1 MASSNY
7 FLHPGIRPSLKPSA
21 PALIAAVLAAIL
33 AGIAG
38 LVATIGTI
46 RLIAGA
52 ESRLLLA
59 VLATWLVAAIASAL
73 SSWLAH
79 AAEGRF
85 EARLRRE
92 TAGHILRLPA
102 DRLAKYSA
110 DRLRRLVSDDIA
122 ALHHMI
128 AHLPAE
134 IATMIVI
141 PLCAVIALLSLAGPM
156 ALLALVPGVLA
167 AIAYLFVLPKL
178 SAAHGAERARVMTEI
193 TTAVDDYAR
202 GIHVFRSF
210 GAERG
215 ALETYQRASAAF
227 TTDMVT
233 WVKRVATPAAIA
245 VALLQAVT
253 SYAIAYA
260 VGAQQDTATL
270 AAMLLL
276 SLALVTPA
284 LRLGHGLDFVAAGR
298 GAAARIGE
306 LLAEPQLA
314 SGSAELQAGPLGLS
328 VRGLT
333 VRAHTAGPTAG
344 LSLGKQ
350 SKQPSTELFPVENAK
365 AREIFEPVDLVAQPG
380 TLTAITGPSGA
391 GKSTVLRVLA
401 GYQGAAGGSVCLV
414 GSGGQTQKISDL
426 SESARE
432 RAVLYV
438 PQELAVLS
446 ASVRENLLLIHP
458 EADDNACEAALQ
470 RAQLKVQLDDDASVF
485 SGGERQRL
493 SLARAFLSSS
503 RVMLFDEPTSAL
515 DAEVSAQIWAEIR
528 VLAREKD
535 CTVVVVTHDSELA
548 QQADQLVSVEPAQ
561 EGSLR

>member
-1 MASSNY
+1 MASSKY
-7 FLHPGIRPSLKPSA
+7 FLHPGVRPSLKPSVL
-21 PALIAAVLAAIL
+21 ALSAAVLAAIL

-38 LVATIGTI
+38 LAATIGTI
-46 RLIAGA
+46 RLIAGG
-52 ESRLLLA
+52 ESRLVTA
-59 VLATWLVAAIASAL
+59 VLATWLVAAIASAF

-92 TAGHILRLPA
+92 VAKHLLRLPA
-102 DRLAKYSA
+102 DRLSNYSA

-134 IATMIVI
+134 IATMIVL
-141 PLCAVIALLSLAGPM
+141 PLCATIALLTMAGPM
-156 ALLALVPGVLA
+156 ALLALIPGTLA
-167 AIAYLFVLPKL
+167 AIAYLIVLPKL

-215 ALETYQRASAAF
+215 ALEKYQRASTDF
-227 TTDMVT
+227 TTDMVA

-245 VALLQAVT
+245 VALLQAVA
-253 SYAIAYA
+253 SYAIAYT
-260 VGAQQDTATL
+260 VGVQQDTATL

-314 SGSAELQAGPLGLS
+314 IGSAELQAGPLGLS
-328 VRGLT
+328 VQGLT
-333 VRAHTAGPTAG
+333 VRANTAE
-344 LSLGKQ
+344 
-350 SKQPSTELFPVENAK
+350 PSAEQHRIENTET
-365 AREIFEPVDLVAQPG
+365 REIFEPFDLVAKPG

-401 GYQGAAGGSVCLV
+401 GYQGATRGSVRLA
-414 GSGGQTQKISDL
+414 SPNGQTQELSDL

-432 RAVLYV
+432 RAILYV
-438 PQELAVLS
+438 PQGLAVLS
-446 ASVRENLLLIHP
+446 ATVRENLLLIDP
-458 EADDNACEAALQ
+458 EADDEACAEALR
-470 RAQLKVQLDDDASVF
+470 RARLNVQLDDDASVF

-493 SLARAFLSSS
+493 SLARAFLSSA
-503 RVMLFDEPTSAL
+503 RVLLLDEPSSAL
-515 DAEVSAQIWAEIR
+515 NSELSAQIWAEFR
-528 VLAREKD
+528 MLARDKS

-548 QQADQLVSVEPAQ
+548 QQADQLLSVEPAQ

>member
-1 MASSNY
+1 MASSNF
-7 FLHPGIRPSLKPSA
+7 FLHPGVRPSLKPSA

-33 AGIAG
+33 AAIAG
-38 LVATIGTI
+38 LAATIGTI
-46 RLIAGA
+46 RLIAGV
-52 ESRLLLA
+52 ESGLLIAILA
-59 VLATWLVAAIASAL
+59 AWLVTAIASAF

-92 TAGHILRLPA
+92 VAGHLLRLPA
-102 DRLAKYSA
+102 DRLAKYPA
-110 DRLRRLVSDDIA
+110 DQLRRLVSDDVT

-134 IATMIVI
+134 IATMIVL
-141 PLCAVIALLSLAGPM
+141 PVCATIALLALAGPM
-156 ALLALVPGVLA
+156 ALLALIPGVLA
-167 AIAYLFVLPKL
+167 AIAYLIVLPKL
-178 SAAHGAERARVMTEI
+178 SARHGAERARVMTEI

-210 GAERG
+210 GAAHG
-215 ALETYQRASAAF
+215 ALEKYQDASTAF
-227 TTDMVT
+227 TTDMVS

-245 VALLQAVT
+245 VALLQAVA

-260 VGAQQDTATL
+260 VGAQQNIATL

-306 LLAEPQLA
+306 LLSEPQLA
-314 SGSAELQAGPLGLS
+314 HGSAELQAGPLGFS
-328 VRGLT
+328 VQGLT
-333 VRAHTAGPTAG
+333 VRAHTAESTAG
-344 LSLGKQ
+344 RRRGERADQ
-350 SKQPSTELFPVENAK
+350 SSVGLPPVENSET
-365 AREIFEPVDLVAQPG
+365 REIVQPVDMAAQPG
-380 TLTAITGPSGA
+380 TLTAIIGPSGA

-401 GYQGAAGGSVCLV
+401 GYQGATGGSVRLA
-414 GSGGQTQKISDL
+414 SPHGQTQEISDL

-438 PQELAVLS
+438 PQGLAALS
-446 ASVRENLLLIHP
+446 ATVRENLLLVHS
-458 EADDNACEAALQ
+458 EASDDACEAALRRVRLQ
-470 RAQLKVQLDDDASVF
+470 VRLDDDASVF

-493 SLARAFLSSS
+493 SLARVFLSSA
-503 RVMLFDEPTSAL
+503 RVILLDEPTSAL
-515 DAEVSAQIWAEIR
+515 NAELSAQIWAEFR
-528 VLAREKD
+528 ALARDKN
-535 CTVVVVTHDSELA
+535 CTVVVVTHDIELA
-548 QQADQLVSVEPAQ
+548 QQADQLVSIEPAQ